1 MGRMTAC
8 PEGFCSWEF
17 IRDAINRLIN
27 NGCWITNFVEC
38 VYISV
43 QSCVMCSALNIAC
56 CTIDHKYYLHQTLYE
71 RNCLITVIALMH

>member
-8 PEGFCSWEF
+8 PEGFYRWEF

-43 QSCVMCSALNIAC
+43 QSCVMCSALNITC
-56 CTIDHKYYLHQTLYE
+56 CTIDHKYYLHQILYE
-71 RNCLITVIALMH
+71 RTCHVTVIASMH